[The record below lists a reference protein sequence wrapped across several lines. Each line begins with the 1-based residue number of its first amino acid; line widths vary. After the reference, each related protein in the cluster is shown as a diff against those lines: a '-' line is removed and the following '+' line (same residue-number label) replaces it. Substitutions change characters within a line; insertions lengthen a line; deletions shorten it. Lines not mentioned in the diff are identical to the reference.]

1 MNMKLGEHL
10 KEEKMEIVKGGVADG
25 ICRDTTPAENFENKG
40 AKQTVCPYCGG
51 TPSDDGMRGSKDGK
65 LYYNAQKCN
74 SCAKVWLYGSAL

>member
-40 AKQTVCPYCGG
+40 AKQTVCPSIFGLVCIDFWSH
-51 TPSDDGMRGSKDGK
+51 PNREFA
-65 LYYNAQKCN
+65 N
-74 SCAKVWLYGSAL
+74 